1 LANRF
6 RDARSDMA
14 ASDHRIN
21 FVVVWFLYAPD
32 AINEY
37 TNVCT
42 SWFLGNR
49 YTITTLDSPVVVTW

>member
-1 LANRF
+1 
-6 RDARSDMA
+6 MA